1 MIRELKTLIAVAR
14 EGTFAAAGSK
24 IGLTQAA
31 VSAQMQRLEAELG
44 FALFDRSRRLARL
57 NASGEETLSK
67 AVELVSLYRQLGTRQ
82 GNARATEPVRIGA
95 IASAQRLLLA
105 DVLTA
110 LHKQLGGCRTRVVP
124 GLSIDLLERVD
135 AGDIDMAIVI
145 RPPFELQ
152 SDLQWTP
159 LAREPFR
166 LLVPRG
172 TGGTDWAEMLVS
184 QPFIRYDRASFGGRQ
199 VDRFLR
205 SAQLRVQEICEL
217 DELDAIVR
225 LVANGLGVALV
236 PQTAAHI
243 RWPAAV
249 RAVDLGRHTFHRDIG
264 LVHRA
269 SRVSSDPANLL
280 TRLVCSAYGR
290 TWGAADARDAAPTR
304 TSKARRS
311 RRPK

>member
-14 EGTFAAAGSK
+14 EGTFAAAGNK

-44 FALFDRSRRLARL
+44 YALFDRSKRSARL
-57 NASGEETLSK
+57 NTLGRETLSQ
-67 AVELVSLYRQLGTRQ
+67 AVELISLYGKLGSRQTSS
-82 GNARATEPVRIGA
+82 RATEPVRIGA

-105 DVLTA
+105 DALTG
-110 LHKQLGGCRTRVVP
+110 LHKQLRDCRTRVVP
-124 GLSIDLLERVD
+124 GLSMELIELVETGDL
-135 AGDIDMAIVI
+135 DMAIVI

-152 SDLQWTP
+152 SDLRWMRV
-159 LAREPFR
+159 AHEPFR
-166 LLVPRG
+166 LLVPRHI
-172 TGGTDWAEMLVS
+172 GGADWAEILAGR
-184 QPFIRYDRASFGGRQ
+184 PFIRYDRASFGGRQ

-205 SAQLRVQEICEL
+205 SAHLSVQEICEL

-236 PQTAAHI
+236 PQTAAHH

-249 RAVDLGRHTFHRDIG
+249 RAIDLGRHTFHRDIG

-269 SRVSSDPANLL
+269 SRELSDSAGLLARLICSSYGGMEGAGGTPA
-280 TRLVCSAYGR
+280 R
-290 TWGAADARDAAPTR
+290 
-304 TSKARRS
+304 KARRS
-311 RRPK
+311 TPSSG